1 MDTEYQILMSDK
13 DLKVWHSKEM
23 PPPLNKEILK
33 FGKRRL
39 VKDVLAIDE
48 YKDGKLSVTF
58 QWVWIVA
65 DHC

>member
-1 MDTEYQILMSDK
+1 M
-13 DLKVWHSKEM
+13 
-23 PPPLNKEILK
+23 
-33 FGKRRL
+33 RL